1 MTPDQSA
8 AGSTN
13 PPVSFGKGPSTGF
26 RAGHPAFR
34 HLIAIGLTLWALYL
48 ANPSEVGR
56 ALAGTAWPWV
66 LLACLL
72 VLVDRALMAQRWLA
86 LCAPIARKPPTIEML
101 RIFFVSTFL
110 GTFLVQSVGSDAV
123 RTWSLARA
131 GAPASQALAS
141 VLLDRLLG
149 VASILAAAVLG
160 AALAPYVLREPK
172 VSWAFGAATAGCLV
186 ALLFV
191 FSTRVDGLVRR
202 LAARFPAGRI
212 QGQIGRLLDAL
223 QAYRHAHALLA
234 GVLLASIGV
243 QILRILQ
250 AWMLGRSLGLDASL
264 ASYFAF
270 IPIILL
276 VMLLPITVNGFGVS
290 QWAFLWTFTRVG
302 VSDAHALALSILF
315 VALGVVG
322 NLPGGL
328 LYAFGGRSRDVVP

>member
-1 MTPDQSA
+1 VTLDPA
-8 AGSTN
+8 TAGSPD
-13 PPVSFGKGPSTGF
+13 PPVPSRKGP
-26 RAGHPAFR
+26 RALR

-56 ALAGTAWPWV
+56 ALAETAWPWV

-86 LCAPIARKPPTIEML
+86 LCAPIARKPPPREML

-202 LAARFPAGRI
+202 LAARFPAGRL
-212 QGQIGRLLDAL
+212 QGQIGRVLDAL

-250 AWMLGRSLGLDASL
+250 AWLLGRSLGLDASL
-264 ASYFAF
+264 SSYFAF

-276 VMLLPITVNGFGVS
+276 VMLLPITVNGLGVS

-302 VSDAHALALSILF
+302 VSNADALALSILF

-328 LYAFGGRSRDVVP
+328 LYAFGGRSRDAAP

>member
-1 MTPDQSA
+1 
-8 AGSTN
+8 
-13 PPVSFGKGPSTGF
+13 
-26 RAGHPAFR
+26 
-34 HLIAIGLTLWALYL
+34 
-48 ANPSEVGR
+48 
-56 ALAGTAWPWV
+56 
-66 LLACLL
+66 
-72 VLVDRALMAQRWLA
+72 
-86 LCAPIARKPPTIEML
+86 ML

-110 GTFLVQSVGSDAV
+110 GTFLVQSIGSDAV

-149 VASILAAAVLG
+149 VASILVAAVLG
-160 AALAPYVLREPK
+160 AALAPYVLSEPA
-172 VSWAFGAATAGCLV
+172 VSWAFAAATAGCLV

-191 FSTRVDGLVRR
+191 FSARVDGLVRR
-202 LAARFPAGRI
+202 LVSSLRAGRI
-212 QGQIGRLLDAL
+212 RDQIYRLLDAL
-223 QAYRHAHALLA
+223 QAYRGAHGLLA

-250 AWMLGRSLGLDASL
+250 AWLLGRSLGLDASL
-264 ASYFAF
+264 TSYFAF

-290 QWAFLWTFTRVG
+290 QWAFVWTFTRIG

-315 VALGVVG
+315 VALGIVG

-328 LYAFGGRSRDVVP
+328 LYAFGRRGPGLTSPPE